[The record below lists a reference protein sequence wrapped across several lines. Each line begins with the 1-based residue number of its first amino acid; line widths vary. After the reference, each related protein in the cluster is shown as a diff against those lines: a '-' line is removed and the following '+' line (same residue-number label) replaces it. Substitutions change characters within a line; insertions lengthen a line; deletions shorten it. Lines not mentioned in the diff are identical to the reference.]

1 MKSKTNCKFCGSVV
15 NMGSKCGCTGEKEH
29 FRKTLMN
36 ADITKDVIVKN
47 VDIEFGTLV
56 WFLVKLSFAII
67 PALIIITLISA
78 ILFVVFSGIVE
89 VTY

>member
-56 WFLVKLSFAII
+56 WFLVKLAFAMI
-67 PALIIITLISA
+67 PAAIIITIIAA
-78 ILFVVFSGIVE
+78 ILFAVFGIIVE
-89 VTY
+89 IFI